1 MKVIYLGGNENK
13 NNKIEGRLAE
23 RKQKMKLNNIEQVQM
38 KY

>member
-23 RKQKMKLNNIEQVQM
+23 RKQKMNSLKI
-38 KY
+38 KC